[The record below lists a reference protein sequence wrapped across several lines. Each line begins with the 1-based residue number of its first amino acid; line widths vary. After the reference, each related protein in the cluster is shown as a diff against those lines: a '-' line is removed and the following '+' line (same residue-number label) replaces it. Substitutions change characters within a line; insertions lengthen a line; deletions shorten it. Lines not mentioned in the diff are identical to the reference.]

1 MHSALCKKCTLS
13 LWWRKYIVSPFS
25 KNKMHSALLR
35 FCSQFAHCSVIL
47 TQMTHL
53 FQKLPGWF
61 WYFSHDCSWVIFRLY
76 KNDVSKYMECAREW
90 TKKYAM
96 WFSPVS
102 NCYRHH
108 ATTKSSII
116 HFKHY
121 LNKVICQNWPIIVKL
136 NLTLSPFCW
145 VNKSPYRPSKGHSE
159 IQESLTHSCQRAKAK
174 ASIPALAR

>member
-1 MHSALCKKCTLS
+1 MFIVDEISYYALYLKKKLD
-13 LWWRKYIVSPFS
+13 
-25 KNKMHSALLR
+25 MDLR
-35 FCSQFAHCSVIL
+35 FSSQFAHFSVIL
-47 TQMTHL
+47 TQTTHL

-61 WYFSHDCSWVIFRLY
+61 WYFPHDRSWVILRLY

-96 WFSPVS
+96 WFSSVS

-121 LNKVICQNWPIIVKL
+121 LNRVICQNWPIIVNL

-145 VNKSPYRPSKGHSE
+145 VNKSPCRPSKGPSKRYLE
-159 IQESLTHSCQRAKAK
+159 LRET
-174 ASIPALAR
+174 